1 MTLYA
6 FVLTV
11 KYAKEYWIS
20 KTYKITK
27 MFNMRMMRLISSHS
41 KKLFFFPLCNGF
53 SNCLNGDLLS
63 HIFDCLFEAL
73 LICSRQPNPAEYPK
87 CIKIKIWRI

>member
-41 KKLFFFPLCNGF
+41 KKLFFFHCAMDF
-53 SNCLNGDLLS
+53 RTVSMVTSS
-63 HIFDCLFEAL
+63 HIF
-73 LICSRQPNPAEYPK
+73 LIAYLRPC
-87 CIKIKIWRI
+87 